1 MWRNGRRA
9 VGGNSRMAFD
19 PGHIAERLGTAVWV
33 FDIERERM
41 VWANAAALKL
51 WCADRLETLTTRD
64 FSKDMTTAVR
74 TRLANYLAD
83 FRAGHEIRESWT
95 FYPHG
100 HPVSVDCRCSGYRLD
115 DGRIGM
121 LVEGV
126 REEQTADTRTLRH
139 LEALRHTPVMISLY
153 DATGHMLT
161 ANPAAE
167 STIDRT
173 RELAARLH
181 DHRQWARI
189 ESALWHEGRCLT
201 DAWTDTR
208 HGPRLH
214 QLDLRLSSDPDSGQ
228 RVIVVSEIDVTPRQ
242 KALEALAESERRLLE
257 ITDVLADGVC
267 VIDECARVTFLNPAA
282 ARMLNTTPRA
292 ALGRSVDALFQQA
305 AVDRPPGNPATQ
317 AMRNR
322 AQHRQSDIPL
332 HTDDGGTRVVSAI
345 ATPMLRGKRVIGAVT
360 ALHDVSELRNTEAAL
375 RRSRERLAKAQR
387 VARLGSWE
395 WRPAAGAMTWSR
407 QLRRIFALSHVD
419 VPAMS
424 ILLERVHPE
433 DREAVYQALHGAEQA
448 PGTFDTEFRVCHP
461 YGLVHTVSMRG
472 ESVHSDG
479 GDLLVTGTVLDI
491 TDHKA
496 AELAAKT
503 AERRLATLIEN
514 LGGGVL
520 VEDERRRVVLV
531 NRAFCEL
538 FDMPAEPESLIGA
551 DCTDT
556 AADVK
561 ALFRDP
567 ERFVTGIETSL
578 TRQQPVRG
586 EELETV
592 DGRVLERTY
601 TPVFLEGEYRGHL
614 WQYWDITARK
624 RAEAALRALASTDP
638 LTGLPNRRELL
649 AQSARE
655 VARARRGDAALSLL
669 LIDIDH
675 FKAVNDRYGHAVG
688 DRALQTIAALLESE
702 CRAGDLACRI
712 GGEEFVLLLPDA
724 DIDSATA
731 IAERL
736 REYILQNPVAAGG
749 EALRLTVSI
758 GVTTFVSADAD
769 FETMLARADTAMYAA
784 KTAGRNRV
792 ESIAA

>member
-1 MWRNGRRA
+1 
-9 VGGNSRMAFD
+9 MAFD

-51 WCADRLETLTTRD
+51 WGADRLETLTARD
-64 FSKDMTTAVR
+64 FSSEMTAAVR
-74 TRLANYLAD
+74 TRLANYLAG
-83 FRAGHEIRESWT
+83 FHAGHEIRESWT

-115 DGRIGM
+115 DGRMAM
-121 LVEGV
+121 LVEGI
-126 REEQTADTRTLRH
+126 RDEKTADTHTLRH

-153 DATGHMLT
+153 DTTGHMLT

-167 STIDRT
+167 SAFGRT
-173 RELAARLH
+173 RELAARIH
-181 DHRQWARI
+181 DHREWARI
-189 ESALWHEGRCLT
+189 EATLWHEGRCLT
-201 DAWTDTR
+201 DAWTDS
-208 HGPRLH
+208 HQGARLH
-214 QLDLRLSSDPDSGQ
+214 QLDLRVSSDPNSGE
-228 RVIVVSEIDVTPRQ
+228 RMIVVSEIDVTPRQ
-242 KALEALAESERRLLE
+242 QALQALAESERRLLE

-267 VIDECARVTFLNPAA
+267 VIDERARVTFINPAA
-282 ARMLNTTPRA
+282 AQMLNTTPRA
-292 ALGRSVDALFQQA
+292 ALGRSVDTLFRQA
-305 AVDRPPGNPATQ
+305 AVGQPPGNPATQ
-317 AMRNR
+317 AMRQR
-322 AQHRQSDIPL
+322 ARHRQSDIPL
-332 HTDDGGTRVVSAI
+332 HADDGGRRVVSAI
-345 ATPMLRGKRVIGAVT
+345 ATPMLRGERVIGAVT
-360 ALHDVSELRNTEAAL
+360 ALHDISELRNTEAAL

-395 WRPAAGAMTWSR
+395 WQPATGTMTWSR
-407 QLRRIFALSHVD
+407 QLRHIFALSHVD

-424 ILLERVHPE
+424 ILLERVHPA
-433 DREAVYQALHGAEQA
+433 DRQAVDQALHGVEQA
-448 PGTFDTEFRVCHP
+448 PDIFDTEFRVCHP
-461 YGLVHTVSMRG
+461 DGLVHTVSMRG
-472 ESVHSDG
+472 ESVHSDR
-479 GDLLVTGTVLDI
+479 GDMLVTGTVLDI
-491 TDHKA
+491 TEHKA
-496 AELAAKT
+496 AEMAAKT
-503 AERRLATLIEN
+503 AERRLAALIEN
-514 LGGGVL
+514 LGGGIL
-520 VEDERRRVVLV
+520 VEDERRRVVLA
-531 NRAFCEL
+531 NRTFCDL
-538 FDMPAEPESLIGA
+538 FGIPAAPESLIGV

-556 AADVK
+556 ATQVK

-567 ERFVTGIETSL
+567 ERFVTGIETCLS
-578 TRQQPVRG
+578 RQQPVRG

-601 TPVFLEGEYRGHL
+601 TPVFLEGEHRGHL
-614 WQYWDITARK
+614 WQYWDITGRK

-675 FKAVNDRYGHAVG
+675 FKAVNDHYGHAVG
-688 DRALQTIAALLESE
+688 DHALQAIAALLESE
-702 CRAGDLACRI
+702 CRAGDLASRI

-724 DIDSATA
+724 DINAATT

-736 REYILQNPVAAGG
+736 RDCILHSPVAAGG

-758 GVTTFVSADAD
+758 GVTTFAPGDRD

-784 KTAGRNRV
+784 KSAGRNRV
-792 ESIAA
+792 ESVAA